1 MEEKK
6 LLLKKLLLK
15 QFIVHKNPLC
25 YERIENTLITSNKY
39 TEFIYVL
46 ETILNIKLE
55 ETKLEDWD
63 VVELYNTQDEQDV
76 NEQNNSNY
84 CICTQ
89 HIKNDYI
96 IEYKPTNERFQVGCD
111 CVLKHIPSLKKRLK
125 EIIKKNKDNK
135 EEIKKNKKIYDK
147 VIQEIKELLLKFEG
161 KADLIL
167 FQHRKKIRLK
177 EEEEEKRKV
186 ERAEEATRKMIERK
200 INTIGKWK
208 VLFGK
213 YKDLTYDELFEKDK
227 SYCRF
232 MLQEKFKCKEEIK
245 FYLKSKL
252 NK

>member
-6 LLLKKLLLK
+6 LLLKKLLLE
-15 QFIVHKNPLC
+15 QFIIHKNPLC

-55 ETKLEDWD
+55 ETKSEDWD
-63 VVELYNTQDEQDV
+63 VVQLYNTQDEQDV
-76 NEQNNSNY
+76 NEQNNRNY

-89 HIKNDYI
+89 HITNDYI

-147 VIQEIKELLLKFEG
+147 VVQEIKELLLEFEG

-167 FQHRKKIRLK
+167 LQYRKNIRLK
-177 EEEEEKRKV
+177 EEEEKRKV